1 MSVLRDL
8 FVKNKIVFVLCALFL
23 MSGCKKEA
31 SDNIPEVPKGN
42 PNQIIL
48 TVNGTEITEDMT
60 DAKLGA
66 YLIYNPFA
74 GEDDIRGARKTVALS
89 IAEAL
94 LLDQKAAENGTKT
107 TAEEDAQTEILIE
120 FVYKDKSRIEKAAAY
135 KNIPISEML
144 RDNLIEYKKMKF
156 LAGLPEAEKPTNAE
170 IDQFVEENRKTFAEK
185 PQRKIVFQI
194 LKRHDGTEKGKQK
207 ARKTLEKAKKAVENG
222 MEFEKAVKKYSDLE
236 FDDPATFL
244 GAFWPEFRGY
254 GKAVTDTVWALE
266 PGECSAVYE
275 GEPLSFSVFYV
286 SEILPEEK
294 LSEAQWRS
302 WAALLLTLQK
312 NENLYYRLSE
322 LLFEDAEVIFS
333 LEYNAVPEV

>member
-1 MSVLRDL
+1 MRDL

-23 MSGCKKEA
+23 MSGCKKED

-94 LLDQKAAENGTKT
+94 LLDQKAAENETKT

-194 LKRHDGTEKGKQK
+194 LKRHDGTEKGKLRGGR
-207 ARKTLEKAKKAVENG
+207 AGERI
-222 MEFEKAVKKYSDLE
+222 
-236 FDDPATFL
+236 PAYRVC
-244 GAFWPEFRGY
+244 PESGQDRGDRCHQGIGY
-254 GKAVTDTVWALE
+254 GQDQRVAGFYQHRSISMLCE
-266 PGECSAVYE
+266 RR
-275 GEPLSFSVFYV
+275 PLPSPRHAT
-286 SEILPEEK
+286 IG
-294 LSEAQWRS
+294 RS
-302 WAALLLTLQK
+302 
-312 NENLYYRLSE
+312 S
-322 LLFEDAEVIFS
+322 
-333 LEYNAVPEV
+333 

>member
-23 MSGCKKEA
+23 MSGCKKED

-135 KNIPISEML
+135 KNIPTSEML
-144 RDNLIEYKKMKF
+144 RDNLIEYMNTICENSSSKEETIQIVTEHLSDFEDIANDTIKDNGFSYQAKVELGTF
-156 LAGLPEAEKPTNAE
+156 EFPTKTYGDISFPSGYYDALKIELGNA
-170 IDQFVEENRKTFAEK
+170 QGQNWWCVLYPSLCFVDVTSG
-185 PQRKIVFQI
+185 IVP
-194 LKRHDGTEKGKQK
+194 DE
-207 ARKTLEKAKKAVENG
+207 
-222 MEFEKAVKKYSDLE
+222 S
-236 FDDPATFL
+236 
-244 GAFWPEFRGY
+244 
-254 GKAVTDTVWALE
+254 
-266 PGECSAVYE
+266 
-275 GEPLSFSVFYV
+275 
-286 SEILPEEK
+286 
-294 LSEAQWRS
+294 
-302 WAALLLTLQK
+302 K
-312 NENLYYRLSE
+312 NELENNLNNEEYKLISDTDDLSIQFKFKLIE
-322 LLFEDAEVIFS
+322 FFNQKGLVTAQTYE
-333 LEYNAVPEV
+333 

>member
-1 MSVLRDL
+1 MRDL

-31 SDNIPEVPKGN
+31 SDNIPEAPKGN

-48 TVNGTEITEDMT
+48 TVNGAEITEDMT

-94 LLDQKAAENGTKT
+94 LIDQKAAENGTKT

-135 KNIPISEML
+135 RNIPISEML

-170 IDQFVEENRKTFAEK
+170 IDQFVEENRKTFAEN
-185 PQRKIVFQI
+185 PEPKIIFQI
-194 LKRHDGTEKGKQK
+194 LKRHDGKEKGKQK

-286 SEILPEEK
+286 SEILPEET

>member
-1 MSVLRDL
+1 MRDL
-8 FVKNKIVFVLCALFL
+8 FVKNKIVFVLSALFL

-94 LLDQKAAENGTKT
+94 LLDQKAAENETKT

-170 IDQFVEENRKTFAEK
+170 IDQFVKENRKTFAEK
-185 PQRKIVFQI
+185 
-194 LKRHDGTEKGKQK
+194 KR
-207 ARKTLEKAKKAVENG
+207 
-222 MEFEKAVKKYSDLE
+222 
-236 FDDPATFL
+236 
-244 GAFWPEFRGY
+244 
-254 GKAVTDTVWALE
+254 
-266 PGECSAVYE
+266 
-275 GEPLSFSVFYV
+275 
-286 SEILPEEK
+286 IEK
-294 LSEAQWRS
+294 LLPKNRS
-302 WAALLLTLQK
+302 AK
-312 NENLYYRLSE
+312 S
-322 LLFEDAEVIFS
+322 FFKF
-333 LEYNAVPEV
+333 